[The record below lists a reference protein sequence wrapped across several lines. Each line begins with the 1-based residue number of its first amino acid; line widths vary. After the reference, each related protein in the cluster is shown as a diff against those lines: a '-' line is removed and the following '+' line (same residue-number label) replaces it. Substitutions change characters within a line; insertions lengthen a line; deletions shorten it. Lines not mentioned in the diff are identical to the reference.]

1 MSIHESPRDREAR
14 RGFLSFFRGRR
25 GSLLTWAAFLMV
37 PLLGFVGIGSDAARG
52 YLVRA
57 RLSQAL
63 DAAALAAGRA
73 GTDYTKARTM
83 AETLFKAN
91 FPDGFMGAVVS
102 GPVITFDTV
111 AEKVNVS
118 ATAQLDTYFVH
129 LIGIDTFRVRADSE
143 VTASGINLEVSLVID
158 VTGSM
163 GGQKILDLIAASK
176 NLVDIVVW
184 DDQSEYTS
192 KIAMVPWSAGVN
204 GLGNAA
210 QLRGGVTAAKPI
222 TGATK
227 ANPVV
232 VTSASHGFANGD
244 KVFISSVSGMTQIQN
259 NVANT
264 PTATTSPQF
273 WVVANRTTNTFALRR
288 SDGTNANGSSWGT
301 FKSSPSGAIDCTTPG
316 CLYNTF
322 TDEGGTWRTWRINT
336 CVTERTGADKYT
348 DAAPSAAPLGR
359 NYTLNAGVPCP
370 TTTFIPLTNN
380 KTTLK
385 NAIDAVTATG
395 TTAGQIGTAWAWYTL
410 SPNFGYLWPAA
421 SRPEAYGAQ
430 ELAKI
435 AIIMTDGEYN
445 TAFCNGVLSADSTGS
460 NSSHINC
467 NASNGTPYVQARAVC
482 DAMKLKGIIVYT
494 VGFQLGGQGA
504 AVDVLKYC
512 ASDLAHFFEANDGDA
527 LYDAFRRIAVNIR
540 KLRISK

>member
-1 MSIHESPRDREAR
+1 MSNHESTGERKPR
-14 RGFLSFFRGRR
+14 RGFLSFFRSRR
-25 GSLLTWAAFLMV
+25 GSLLTWAAFLTV
-37 PLLGFVGIGSDAARG
+37 PLLGFVGVGSDAARG
-52 YLVRA
+52 YLIRA
-57 RLSQAL
+57 RMSQAL

-73 GTDYTKARTM
+73 GTDYVKAEAM
-83 AETLFKAN
+83 AKTLFKSN
-91 FPDGFMGAVVS
+91 FPDGFMGAVVT

-111 AEKVNVS
+111 AQKVNVTAS
-118 ATAQLDTYFVH
+118 AALQTYFVH
-129 LIGIDTFRVRADSE
+129 LIGVDTFTVSAGSE
-143 VTASGINLEVSLVID
+143 VTSSGINLEISLVID

-163 GGQKILDLIAASK
+163 AGQKITDLKAASK
-176 NLVDIVVW
+176 NLVDIVIW
-184 DDQSEYTS
+184 DDQSQYTS
-192 KIAMVPWSAGVN
+192 KITMVPWSAGVN
-204 GLGNAA
+204 ALGNAA
-210 QLRGGVTAAKPI
+210 ALRGGVTAAKGI

-232 VTSASHGFANGD
+232 VTSANHGFANGD
-244 KVFISSVSGMTQIQN
+244 KVFISGVNGMTQIRN

-273 WVVANRTTNTFALRR
+273 WVVANKTANTFQLKR
-288 SDGTNANGSSWGT
+288 SNGTNANGTSWNT
-301 FKSSPSGAIDCTTPG
+301 FTSSPSGAINCTTPG

-322 TDEGGTWRTWRINT
+322 TDEGGTWRTWQINT
-336 CVTERTGADKYT
+336 CITERTGADKYT
-348 DAAPSAAPLGR
+348 DVAPSTAPLGR

-395 TTAGQIGTAWAWYTL
+395 TTAGQIGSAWAWYAI
-410 SPNFGYLWPAA
+410 SPNFAYLWPTDNQ
-421 SRPEAYGAQ
+421 PKAYGTS

-445 TAFCNGVLSADSTGS
+445 TAFCNGVLSADSTGN
-460 NSSHINC
+460 NSDHINC
-467 NASNGTPYVQARAVC
+467 NASNGDPYVQARAVC

-494 VGFQLGGQGA
+494 VGFQLGGQQSA
-504 AVDVLKYC
+504 TDVLKYC
-512 ASDLAHFFEANDGDA
+512 ASDLAHFFEADDGDA
-527 LYDAFRRIAVNIR
+527 LYEAFRRIAVNIR